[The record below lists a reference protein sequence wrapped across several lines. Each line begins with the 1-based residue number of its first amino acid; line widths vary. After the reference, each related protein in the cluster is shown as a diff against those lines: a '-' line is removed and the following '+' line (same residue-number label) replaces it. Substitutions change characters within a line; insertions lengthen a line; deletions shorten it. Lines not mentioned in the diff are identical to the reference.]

1 MQARAT
7 KWAESQARTRAS
19 RAARWRAARRRLAA
33 LTDNERAVLLA
44 AWNRAPYPADP
55 TYLLDFLHSYSV
67 GRFAL
72 DSIPFDQVPRNI
84 FRGTARAFAHDA
96 EARRI
101 ARIVQERGWDLEG
114 PVERRVFLYL
124 PFEHSENLADQEF
137 SVRLFRE
144 RANEDEYLKYA
155 EAHLDVIRRYGRF
168 PQRNA
173 ALGRDNTEAET
184 AYLAQPG
191 AGF

>member
-1 MQARAT
+1 MGFAT
-7 KWAESQARTRAS
+7 TPGDVLGFWFAPETKPKWFNGG
-19 RAARWRAARRRLAA
+19 AAF
-33 LTDNERAVLLA
+33 DDEVRAVLAPALEAASRGDLA
-44 AWNRAPYPADP
+44 RWEGDADGALALV
-55 TYLLDFLHSYSV
+55 LL
-67 GRFAL
+67 
-72 DSIPFDQVPRNI
+72 FDQVPRNI
-84 FRGTARAFAHDA
+84 FRGTPRAFACDA

-101 ARIVQERGWDLEG
+101 ARIVQERGWDLEL

-124 PFEHSENLADQEF
+124 PFEHSEDLADQEL

-144 RANEDEYLKYA
+144 RANEGEYLKYA

-168 PQRNA
+168 PHRNA
-173 ALGRDNTEAET
+173 VLGRESTEAEK